1 MAAVRTARQ
10 RATITHALQSRSLPA
25 VREILSRLAL
35 DEASLQYVLDIVQG
49 DEDATA
55 DAQALY
61 DAIGPFLV
69 RSAH

>member
-1 MAAVRTARQ
+1 MQT
-10 RATITHALQSRSLPA
+10 RSLPA
-25 VREILSRLAL
+25 VREILSKLAL
-35 DEASLQYVLDIVQG
+35 DEASLQYVLDIVQS

-69 RSAH
+69 RFAH